1 MFKSKQKQKIAQ
13 KEPIPSTIPST
24 KGILSMLDNVLS
36 YNKRAKPSE
45 STGSLI
51 SSLTDDLQ
59 PNNKADILKSRLMQ
73 SPKLIYKAITRT
85 LTNTKP
91 PTTPTQQLDT
101 TSCGSLFETNRLD
114 EIRSTS
120 ILNSLMASYSNH
132 ELTQSENESHAKL
145 KNFSSIDAGSCNNYA
160 VFVHEDEE
168 NEHNE
173 TFMVHN
179 EEKCGGDDEEE
190 DELPYGWSMYLTSTG
205 KKYYVN
211 HIEQTSQWL
220 HPTKCKKRKMI
231 SEENRRRQA
240 IMNIN

>member
-13 KEPIPSTIPST
+13 KEPIPST

-36 YNKRAKPSE
+36 YNKRTKPSE

-51 SSLTDDLQ
+51 SSITDDMQ
-59 PNNKADILKSRLMQ
+59 PNNKAHLLKSRLMQ

-91 PTTPTQQLDT
+91 TTTLTQQLDT

-114 EIRSTS
+114 DIRSTS

-132 ELTQSENESHAKL
+132 ELTQQENESHAKL
-145 KNFSSIDAGSCNNYA
+145 KNFSSIDAGSYNNYA
-160 VFVHEDEE
+160 VFVQEDDE

-179 EEKCGGDDEEE
+179 EEKYGDEEEEE

-220 HPTKCKKRKMI
+220 HPSKCKKRKMI